1 MLEIMIAVFLI
12 YALFSGLV
20 SGVNELI
27 IQWLEMRGKVL
38 FEGIAMMLGELP
50 KKTYKP
56 GIFKPFFIKDASLTE
71 DLYKHPLID
80 SLSPAGSTRP
90 SYISSATF
98 SAVLV
103 QTLSNDGSLA
113 ALRQKLDDRNTHL
126 GKLFGPMLDEVHGD
140 VEKFKTK
147 IEAHFNE
154 VMDRVGGWYKRRA
167 QVALFTIGLALAV
180 LFNVDSIHIMQQLQ
194 KNPAQVEK
202 LVQMAEAKLQDIEER
217 NQKSNANVD
226 VVPEVDKSVD
236 VNIIKTQ
243 LADLKS
249 QFESFNNLA
258 LPIGWAF
265 SDQPDSWLDSFDYP
279 AQQNRGLSLLGWF
292 LTALAATLGAPFW
305 FDAISKLF
313 AIRGAGKKPDES
325 ATASEVPVVQ
335 VVTSPGNVAAV
346 HDIQLNDFE
355 ASRLN
360 GDDIEGLQRALGIPA
375 AKINGKFS
383 EELRNSLRE
392 WQRITGRTVTGQFDE
407 PTVLALLYP
416 ESGRK

>member
-50 KKTYKP
+50 KKSYKP
-56 GIFKPFFIKDASLTE
+56 GVLKPFFIKGASLTE
-71 DLYKHPLID
+71 NLYKNPLID

-90 SYISSATF
+90 SYISSTTF
-98 SAVLV
+98 SAALV
-103 QTLSNDGSLA
+103 QTLSSDGSLA
-113 ALRQKLDDRNTHL
+113 VLRQKLDDRNTHL
-126 GKLFGPMLDEVHGD
+126 GKLFGPMLDEASGD
-140 VEKFKTK
+140 LEKFKAK

-154 VMDRVGGWYKRRA
+154 VMNRVGGWYKRRA
-167 QVALFTIGLALAV
+167 QVALFAIGLVLAV

-194 KNPAQVEK
+194 RDPAQVEK
-202 LVQMAEAKLQDIEER
+202 LVQMAEAKIQAIEQQ
-217 NQKSNANVD
+217 NQKSNATEDAVSKA
-226 VVPEVDKSVD
+226 DKSAD
-236 VNIIKTQ
+236 IDIKAQ
-243 LADLKS
+243 FADLKG
-249 QFESFNNLA
+249 QFEAFNSLA

-265 SDQPDSWLDSFDYP
+265 SDQSDSWLDSFDYP

-325 ATASEVPVVQ
+325 TTVSAAPVVQ
-335 VVTSPGNVAAV
+335 VVTSPGSVAV
-346 HDIQLNDFE
+346 VNDIQLNDFE
-355 ASRLN
+355 TSRLN
-360 GDDIEGLQRALGIPA
+360 GEDIEGLQRALGVPA
-375 AKINGKFS
+375 AKVNGKLS

-416 ESGRK
+416 ESGGK

>member
-1 MLEIMIAVFLI
+1 MLEILIAVFLI

-80 SLSPAGSTRP
+80 SLSPAGGTRP

-126 GKLFGPMLDEVHGD
+126 GKLFGPMLDEANGD
-140 VEKFKTK
+140 LEKFKTK
-147 IEAHFNE
+147 LEAHFNE

-194 KNPAQVEK
+194 KDPAQVEK
-202 LVQMAEAKLQDIEER
+202 LVQMAEAKMQAIEEQ

-226 VVPEVDKSVD
+226 AVSEVDKSVD
-236 VNIIKTQ
+236 VNIKAQ
-243 LADLKS
+243 FADLKS
-249 QFESFNNLA
+249 QFEAFNNLT

-265 SDQPDSWLDSFDYP
+265 SDQSDSFLDSFDYP
-279 AQQNRGLSLLGWF
+279 AQQNRSLSLLGWL

-313 AIRGAGKKPDES
+313 TIRGAGKKPDES
-325 ATASEVPVVQ
+325 ATASATPIVQ
-335 VVTSPGNVAAV
+335 VVTSPENGTVV

-392 WQRITGRTVTGQFDE
+392 WQRITGKTVTGQFDE

-416 ESGRK
+416 ESGGK

>member
-1 MLEIMIAVFLI
+1 MLDIMISVFLI

-27 IQWLEMRGKVL
+27 IQWIGMRGKML

-50 KKTYKP
+50 KKTCKP
-56 GIFKPFFIKDASLTE
+56 GILKPFFIKGANLTE

-80 SLSPAGSTRP
+80 SLSPAGSERP

-98 SAVLV
+98 SAALI

-113 ALRQKLDDRNTHL
+113 ALRQKLDDRSTRL
-126 GKLFGPMLDEVHGD
+126 GQLFGPMLDEVNGD
-140 VEKFKTK
+140 LEKFKAK
-147 IEAHFNE
+147 IETHFNE
-154 VMDRVGGWYKRRA
+154 VMDRVGGWYKRRT
-167 QVALFTIGLALAV
+167 QVVLFAIGLVLAV

-194 KNPAQVEK
+194 KDPAQVEK
-202 LVQMAEAKLQDIEER
+202 LVQMAEAKMQAIEEQ
-217 NQKSNANVD
+217 NQKSNTNVD
-226 VVPEVDKSVD
+226 AVSEVDKSVD
-236 VNIIKTQ
+236 VNIKAQ
-243 LADLKS
+243 FADLKS
-249 QFESFNNLA
+249 QFEAFNNLT

-265 SDQPDSWLDSFDYP
+265 SDQSDSFFDSFDYP
-279 AQQNRGLSLLGWF
+279 AQQNRSLSFLGWL

-313 AIRGAGKKPDES
+313 TIRGAGKKPDES
-325 ATASEVPVVQ
+325 TTASATPVVQ
-335 VVTSPGNVAAV
+335 VVTTPESGTVV

-360 GDDIEGLQRALGIPA
+360 GDDIEGLQRALGVPA

-407 PTVLALLYP
+407 PTVLALLYA
-416 ESGRK
+416 ESGGK